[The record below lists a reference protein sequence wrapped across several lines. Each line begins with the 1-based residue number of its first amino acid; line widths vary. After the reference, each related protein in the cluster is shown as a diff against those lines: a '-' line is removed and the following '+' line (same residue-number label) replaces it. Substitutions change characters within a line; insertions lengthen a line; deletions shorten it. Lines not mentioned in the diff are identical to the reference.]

1 MLVQLNVKCAAFFF
15 FVFFFFVVV
24 FFFFFCLFFFCFF
37 CFLYFFKEMTSTTFL
52 INHKSAYTSTNKN
65 MNIGVTSTAPLLDLM
80 MVCTEKTQ
88 LLNKDKM
95 SQN

>member
-1 MLVQLNVKCAAFFF
+1 
-15 FVFFFFVVV
+15 
-24 FFFFFCLFFFCFF
+24 
-37 CFLYFFKEMTSTTFL
+37 MTSTTFL